1 MAVQPSLENVA
12 VLGLIV
18 LIRTFLSFSLE
29 VESRMEGSDGNASYW
44 VATAPATS
52 FPPYRGDDLKVDVA
66 VLGGGITGL
75 TTAMLLQQAG
85 ASVAV
90 VEAGRVACGV
100 TGYTTAKVTSLHG
113 LTYAKLTST
122 FGEQGARIYGEANQ
136 AGLELIAGLV
146 EELGI
151 DCDFERLPAFTYTED
166 PQRVSAIEE
175 EAEAAR
181 QAGLPASFSS
191 EIGLPFPVQGAV
203 RFDNQAQF
211 HPRRFCL
218 GLAEAIVAGGGQV
231 FEQTR
236 ALNIRLGF
244 PCTVKTGH
252 GPLRAE
258 HVVLATHL
266 PFVDPAGLFAKTSPS
281 RSYALAVTLAEPAPP
296 GMYLSADAATRSI
309 RPLVNGGSQA
319 VLAGEEHKTGHGRD
333 TRSHYQA
340 LEAWA
345 RERFP
350 VRSVDHRWSAQDYLP
365 ADDIPYIGRLLPGYG
380 RLHVA
385 TGFKKW
391 GMTHSAVAA
400 ILLRDEIG
408 GRSNPW
414 SELFRA
420 TRLHPLASAKELAVH
435 NLDVGLRFVGDRLL
449 TLRPPPAQGLAPGEA
464 GLREL
469 DGEKVAA
476 YRDEHGRLHAVSGRC
491 THLGC
496 LVAWNTAERTWD
508 CPCHGSRF
516 THDGKV
522 IQGPAVDDLAPR
534 DLEEA

>member
-1 MAVQPSLENVA
+1 MASL
-12 VLGLIV
+12 
-18 LIRTFLSFSLE
+18 
-29 VESRMEGSDGNASYW
+29 DGNVSYW
-44 VATAPATS
+44 MATAPETS
-52 FPPYRGDDLKVDVA
+52 FSPYQGDDLRVEVA

-75 TTAMLLQQAG
+75 TTAFLLQQAG

-122 FGEQGARIYGEANQ
+122 FGAQGARIYGQANQ
-136 AGLELIAGLV
+136 AGLERIARLV

-191 EIGLPFPVQGAV
+191 QIGLPFPVQGAV
-203 RFDNQAQF
+203 RVEDQAQF

-231 FEQTR
+231 FERTR
-236 ALNIRLGF
+236 AVNVRPGA
-244 PCTVKTGH
+244 PCTVHTEH
-252 GPLRAE
+252 GRLRAE
-258 HVVLATHL
+258 HVVVATHL
-266 PFVDPAGLFAKTSPS
+266 PFFDPAGLFAKTSPS
-281 RSYALAVTLAEPAPP
+281 RSYAAAVTLAEPAPP
-296 GMYLSADAATRSI
+296 GMYLSADAATRSV
-309 RPLVNGGSQA
+309 RPLVSGDNLA
-319 VLAGEEHKTGHGRD
+319 VLAGEEHKTGHGPD
-333 TRSHYQA
+333 TRDHHQA

-345 RERFP
+345 HDRFP
-350 VRSVDHRWSAQDYLP
+350 VRSVDYRWSAQDYLP
-365 ADDIPYIGRLLPGYG
+365 ADSVPYIGRLLPGYG

-400 ILLRDEIG
+400 MLLRDQIT
-408 GRSNPW
+408 GRPNPW
-414 SELFRA
+414 AGLFRA

-435 NLDVGLRFVGDRLL
+435 NLDVGLRFAVDRLL
-449 TLRPPPAQGLAPGEA
+449 TARPAPARELAPGEA
-464 GLREL
+464 GIREL
-469 DGEKVAA
+469 NGEKVAA
-476 YRDEHGRLHAVSGRC
+476 YRDSDGRLHAVSGRC

-496 LVAWNTAERTWD
+496 LVAWNAAERSWD
-508 CPCHGSRF
+508 CPCHGSRY
-516 THDGKV
+516 TYQGQV
-522 IQGPAVDDLAPR
+522 IQGPAVKNLPAKDL
-534 DLEEA
+534 DQT

>member
-1 MAVQPSLENVA
+1 
-12 VLGLIV
+12 
-18 LIRTFLSFSLE
+18 
-29 VESRMEGSDGNASYW
+29 MEGWDGNASYW
-44 VATAPATS
+44 VATTPETG
-52 FPPYRGDDLKVDVA
+52 FPRLPGGGLQVDVA

-75 TTAMLLQQAG
+75 TTALLVQQAG

-122 FGEQGARIYGEANQ
+122 FGAQGARAYGEANQ

-166 PQRVSAIEE
+166 PLRVSAIEE
-175 EAEAAR
+175 EVEAAQ

-191 EIGLPFPVQGAV
+191 QIGLPFPVQAAV
-203 RFDNQAQF
+203 RFEGQAQF

-231 FEQTR
+231 FEHTR
-236 ALNIRLGF
+236 ALDIRLGF

-252 GPLRAE
+252 GPLRAT
-258 HVVLATHL
+258 HVVVASHL
-266 PFVDPAGLFAKTSPS
+266 PFFDPAGLFAKTSPS
-281 RSYALAVTLAEPAPP
+281 RSYAAAVTLAEPAPP
-296 GMYLSADAATRSI
+296 GMYLSADAATRSV
-309 RPLVNGGSQA
+309 RPLVGGGHQA

-333 TRSHYQA
+333 TRTHYQA

-350 VRSVDHRWSAQDYLP
+350 VRSVDYRWSAQDYLP
-365 ADDIPYIGRLLPGYG
+365 ADGVPYIGRLIPGYG

-385 TGFKKW
+385 TGFRKW

-400 ILLRDEIG
+400 LLLRDEIT
-408 GRSNPW
+408 GRANPW
-414 SELFRA
+414 SGLFRA
-420 TRLHPLASAKELAVH
+420 TRLHPLASARELAVH
-435 NLDVGLRFVGDRLL
+435 NLDVALRFAGD
-449 TLRPPPAQGLAPGEA
+449 
-464 GLREL
+464 
-469 DGEKVAA
+469 
-476 YRDEHGRLHAVSGRC
+476 
-491 THLGC
+491 GC
-496 LVAWNTAERTWD
+496 
-508 CPCHGSRF
+508 
-516 THDGKV
+516 
-522 IQGPAVDDLAPR
+522 
-534 DLEEA
+534 

>member
-1 MAVQPSLENVA
+1 MGDRV
-12 VLGLIV
+12 
-18 LIRTFLSFSLE
+18 
-29 VESRMEGSDGNASYW
+29 GNGSYW
-44 VATAPATS
+44 VATTPETS
-52 FPPYRGDDLKVDVA
+52 FPSYPGDDRKVEVA

-75 TTAMLLQQAG
+75 ATALLLQQAG

-100 TGYTTAKVTSLHG
+100 TGSTTAKVTSLHG
-113 LTYAKLTST
+113 LTYAKLAST
-122 FGEQGARIYGEANQ
+122 FGEEGARVYAEANQ
-136 AGLELIAGLV
+136 AGLKLIARLV
-146 EELGI
+146 EELAI
-151 DCDFERLPAFTYTED
+151 DCDFERLAAFTYTED
-166 PQRVSAIEE
+166 PQRVSAIQEE
-175 EAEAAR
+175 VEAAQ

-191 EIGLPFPVQGAV
+191 QIGLPFPVQGAV
-203 RFDNQAQF
+203 RVEDQAQF

-218 GLAEAIVAGGGQV
+218 GLAKAIAAGGGQV

-236 ALNIRLGF
+236 ALDLRLGF
-244 PCTVKTGH
+244 PCTVKTDH

-266 PFVDPAGLFAKTSPS
+266 PFFDPAGLFAKTSPS
-281 RSYALAVTLAEPAPP
+281 RSYAAVVTLAEPAPP

-309 RPLVNGGSQA
+309 RPLLAGSDQA
-319 VLAGEEHKTGHGRD
+319 VLAGEEHKTGHGPD
-333 TRSHYQA
+333 TRIHHQA

-350 VRSVDHRWSAQDYLP
+350 VESVDYRWSAQDYLP
-365 ADDIPYIGRLLPGYG
+365 ADNVPYIGRLIPGYG

-400 ILLRDEIG
+400 MLLRDHIT
-408 GRSNPW
+408 GRANPW
-414 SELFRA
+414 SGLFKA
-420 TRLHPLASAKELAVH
+420 TRLHPLASARELAAH
-435 NLDVGLRFVGDRLL
+435 NLDVGLRFAADRLL
-449 TLRPPPAQGLAPGEA
+449 TLRPPPALDLAPGEA

-476 YRDEHGRLHAVSGRC
+476 YRDPEGRLHAVSGRC

-496 LVAWNTAERTWD
+496 LVAWNAAETTWD

-516 THDGKV
+516 SYDGQV
-522 IQGPAVDDLAPR
+522 IQGPAVADLQRKGVDLA
-534 DLEEA
+534 

>member
-1 MAVQPSLENVA
+1 MGDRERNV
-12 VLGLIV
+12 
-18 LIRTFLSFSLE
+18 
-29 VESRMEGSDGNASYW
+29 SYW
-44 VATAPATS
+44 VATTPETS
-52 FPPYRGDDLKVDVA
+52 FSSYPGGDLKVDVA
-66 VLGGGITGL
+66 VVGGGITGL
-75 TTAMLLQQAG
+75 TTALLLQQVG

-113 LTYAKLTST
+113 LTYAKLTTT
-122 FGEQGARIYGEANQ
+122 FGAEGARVYGEANQ
-136 AGLELIAGLV
+136 AGLERIARLV
-146 EELGI
+146 EQLGI

-175 EAEAAR
+175 EVEAAQ

-191 EIGLPFPVQGAV
+191 QIGLPFPVQGAV
-203 RFDNQAQF
+203 RVEDQAQF

-218 GLAEAIVAGGGQV
+218 GLAEAIAAGGGQV

-236 ALNIRLGF
+236 ALDLRLGW
-244 PCTVKTGH
+244 PCTVKTEH

-258 HVVLATHL
+258 HVVVATHL
-266 PFVDPAGLFAKTSPS
+266 PFFDPAGLFAKTSPS
-281 RSYALAVTLAEPAPP
+281 RSYAAVVTLAEPAPP

-309 RPLVNGGSQA
+309 RPLIAGGNQA

-345 RERFP
+345 GERFP
-350 VRSVDHRWSAQDYLP
+350 VESVDYRWSAQDYLP
-365 ADDIPYIGRLLPGYG
+365 ADNVPYIGRMIPGYG

-391 GMTHSAVAA
+391 GMAHSAVAA
-400 ILLRDEIG
+400 MLLCDEIT
-408 GRSNPW
+408 GRLNAW
-414 SELFRA
+414 SGLFKA
-420 TRLHPLASAKELAVH
+420 TRLHPLASAKGLAVH
-435 NLDVGLRFVGDRLL
+435 NLDVGLRFTVDRLL
-449 TLRPPPAQGLAPGEA
+449 TLRPPPAHALAPGEA

-476 YRDEHGRLHAVSGRC
+476 YRDQHGRLHAVSGRC

-496 LVAWNTAERTWD
+496 LVAWNAAERTWD
-508 CPCHGSRF
+508 CPCHGSRY
-516 THDGKV
+516 TYDGQV
-522 IQGPAVDDLAPR
+522 IQGPAVKNLPPKEFDQA
-534 DLEEA
+534 

>member
-1 MAVQPSLENVA
+1 MASL
-12 VLGLIV
+12 
-18 LIRTFLSFSLE
+18 
-29 VESRMEGSDGNASYW
+29 DGNVSYW
-44 VATAPATS
+44 VATTPETG
-52 FPPYRGDDLKVDVA
+52 FPSYPGGDLKVEVA

-75 TTAMLLQQAG
+75 TTALLLQQAG

-90 VEAGRVACGV
+90 VEAGRVAGGV
-100 TGYTTAKVTSLHG
+100 TGFTTAKVTSLHG

-122 FGEQGARIYGEANQ
+122 FGAEGARVYAEANQ

-146 EELGI
+146 EELRI

-175 EAEAAR
+175 EVEAAQ

-203 RFDNQAQF
+203 RVEGQAQF

-218 GLAEAIVAGGGQV
+218 GLADAIEAGGGRV

-236 ALNIRLGF
+236 ALDLRPGF
-244 PCTVKTGH
+244 PSTVKTEH

-258 HVVLATHL
+258 HVVVATHL
-266 PFVDPAGLFAKTSPS
+266 PFFDPAGLFAKTSPS
-281 RSYALAVTLAEPAPP
+281 RSYAAVATLAEPAPP
-296 GMYLSADAATRSI
+296 GMYLSADAATRSV
-309 RPLVNGGSQA
+309 RPLVVGSRQA
-319 VLAGEEHKTGHGRD
+319 VLAGEEHKTGHGPD
-333 TRSHYQA
+333 THAHYQA

-345 RERFP
+345 RDRFP
-350 VRSVDHRWSAQDYLP
+350 VRSVDYRWSAQDYLP
-365 ADDIPYIGRLLPGYG
+365 ADNVPYIGRLLPGYG

-400 ILLRDEIG
+400 MLLRDHIT
-408 GRSNPW
+408 GRPNPW
-414 SELFRA
+414 SGLFRA
-420 TRLHPLASAKELAVH
+420 TRLHPLASARAVAVH
-435 NLDVGLRFVGDRLL
+435 NLDVGLRFAGDRLL
-449 TLRPPPAQGLAPGEA
+449 TARPPPAPELAPGEA

-469 DGEKVAA
+469 EGEKVAA
-476 YRDEHGRLHAVSGRC
+476 YRDEHGRLQAVSGRC

-496 LVAWNTAERTWD
+496 LVAWNAAERTWD
-508 CPCHGSRF
+508 CPCHGSRY
-516 THDGKV
+516 TYDGKV
-522 IQGPAVDDLAPR
+522 IQGPAVDDLAPKP
-534 DLEEA
+534 LEEA